1 MRDEIET
8 SERAQMNIL
17 FWNTKKTPRLDII
30 EDLIIEYNCDI
41 AAFAEFEVG
50 VNNLLSELSSR
61 GYDYYHVPIISCE
74 RINIFTKFTPSRV
87 EHMAESDYYTIKAFP
102 HPELGKIIIAFVHF
116 ISKYSADDYDQLEES
131 KIFVSD
137 LERNEESL
145 NNSNTIVL
153 GDFNMNP
160 FEEGMLAAR
169 ALNAF
174 PTKHEVKMKERVLRN
189 RKYKFFYN
197 PMWSFFGDR
206 NYPLGTYYYNAGK
219 HYTLRWNI
227 FDQVIVRPDIMDR
240 IDPENIKIVTDVN
253 GINLSRSTGRPK
265 VSDHFPLFFEV

>member
-1 MRDEIET
+1 
-8 SERAQMNIL
+8 MNIL
-17 FWNTKKTPRLDII
+17 FWNTKKTTRLDII
-30 EDLIIEYNCDI
+30 KDLIIENDCDI
-41 AAFAEFEVG
+41 AAFAEFNVE
-50 VNNLLSELSSR
+50 VNNLISELSER
-61 GYDYYHVPIISCE
+61 GYDYYHVPIISCD
-74 RINIFTKFTPSRV
+74 RINIFTKVNPTRV
-87 EHMAESDYYTIKAFP
+87 EHMAESEYYTIKALP

-116 ISKYSADDYDQLEES
+116 ISKYRADDNDQLEES

-137 LERNEESL
+137 LENNENSL

-160 FEEGMLAAR
+160 FEQGMVSAR

-174 PTKHEVKMKERVLRN
+174 PTKSEVVKKERVLRS

-206 NYPLGTYYYNAGK
+206 ELPFGTYYYSATK

-240 IDPENIKIVTDVN
+240 LDLSNIKIITEVK
-253 GINLSRSTGRPK
+253 GHNLGGSTGKPK
-265 VSDHFPLFFEV
+265 VSDHFPLFFKI